1 MALWHGKRILNIENG
16 KSANCQGAGSAT
28 VKQSVHSKAAGNGQ
42 IRELLRSLPQEYM
55 LRSKTPLF
63 CNNTFKNQV
72 QPKRSKRPAYP
83 TRRRIGFLPPPAL
96 CNALPRHFLCFSR
109 HWHIFCSKF
118 KSSFFCKF
126 QNCFINAFFVM
137 YRFKFIVKITS
148 PVQACC
154 LLFQAMLPACHG
166 LIIDAYKLLVH
177 ADRFFLTYG
186 AVMQA

>member
-1 MALWHGKRILNIENG
+1 MASGYWTEKTARVRTAKVPEAPQLNSLYIAKRQVMGRSENCCEVCRRNTCFEAKRSCFATIHSKTMYSQKG
-16 KSANCQGAGSAT
+16 QSTLLTLRAAGSAFY
-28 VKQSVHSKAAGNGQ
+28 
-42 IRELLRSLPQEYM
+42 R
-55 LRSKTPLF
+55 
-63 CNNTFKNQV
+63 
-72 QPKRSKRPAYP
+72 
-83 TRRRIGFLPPPAL
+83 PPAL

-118 KSSFFCKF
+118 KSSFSCKF

-154 LLFQAMLPACHG
+154 LLFQAMPTACHG
-166 LIIDAYKLLVH
+166 LIIDAYKLLVY